1 MHAGHG
7 DGGDSL
13 LVKVEAAGVAPPGSF
28 AAVARRAEDLLRRRI
43 GVRIGVEVVA
53 PGALPRYELK
63 AKRFFDHR
71 PKERHWQV

>member
-1 MHAGHG
+1 MLFR
-7 DGGDSL
+7 S
-13 LVKVEAAGVAPPGSF
+13 
-28 AAVARRAEDLLRRRI
+28 LRRRI

-53 PGALPRYELK
+53 PGGLPRYELK